1 MDEFEKM
8 KMEDERNQERRA
20 SNAPSFEEK
29 SLNESLGN
37 IEEFLNCEEPED
49 PEEREKRRQEAFLIK
64 EDMNVLEG
72 MFTDFQKYG
81 GIGDELKNLE
91 VGPSSLPDRE
101 DLFEIKSRP
110 EMSIEK
116 QARIIKIKSLK
127 KKLESKHFK
136 DADPSTE
143 QEIDLG
149 IRPHSRF
156 VNTELQAKMDEFE
169 KMKMEDERNQE
180 RRASNAPSFE
190 EKSLNESLG
199 NIEEFLNCEEP
210 EDPEER
216 EKRRQEGVLIEKDVK
231 LIEGFVDSSFGV
243 KRFVGASSL
252 HDMVDFNATPAGSTP
267 AGSRG
272 RGRGRGRFK
281 GFRRSGGK

>member
-1 MDEFEKM
+1 
-8 KMEDERNQERRA
+8 
-20 SNAPSFEEK
+20 
-29 SLNESLGN
+29 
-37 IEEFLNCEEPED
+37 
-49 PEEREKRRQEAFLIK
+49 
-64 EDMNVLEG
+64 
-72 MFTDFQKYG
+72 
-81 GIGDELKNLE
+81 
-91 VGPSSLPDRE
+91 
-101 DLFEIKSRP
+101 
-110 EMSIEK
+110 MSIEK

-180 RRASNAPSFE
+180 RRATNPPAFE

-199 NIEEFLNCEEP
+199 NFEEFLNCEEP

-216 EKRRQEGVLIEKDVK
+216 EKRRQEAFLIKEDMNVL
-231 LIEGFVDSSFGV
+231 EGMFTDFQKYGGIGDEL
-243 KRFVGASSL
+243 KNLEVGPSSL
-252 HDMVDFNATPAGSTP
+252 PDREGLNLL
-267 AGSRG
+267 
-272 RGRGRGRFK
+272 FK
-281 GFRRSGGK
+281 FLSLLTNSVLNKCRL